1 MGTFFKAPTGIAFDS
16 TGAMYVTNWSGDSVT
31 KIKASGEHE
40 NVYTDISAP
49 AGIAID
55 ADDNICISSYHDND
69 ILKIATNG
77 KSQKFQMATTHQQV
91 LLFLTQENYL
101 LLIDQVE
108 KLLRWI

>member
-1 MGTFFKAPTGIAFDS
+1 MH
-16 TGAMYVTNWSGDSVT
+16 VTNWSGDSVT

-40 NVYTDISAP
+40 TVYTDISAP

-77 KSQKFQMATTHQQV
+77 SLKNF
-91 LLFLTQENYL
+91 
-101 LLIDQVE
+101 
-108 KLLRWI
+108 RWLPHTNRYCFF